1 MRPIYRNNGMTLVEV
16 LISLAILGILL
27 VILTGILSGGLWNIT
42 NAGKKTSDEFTAQQL
57 MDKAINDPSFS
68 DARVTVESTN
78 MPVPVGGDS
87 ALIAGRKITV
97 RVGDVKLTTFVADSN

>member
-1 MRPIYRNNGMTLVEV
+1 MMPIYRNKGMTFVEV

-27 VILTGILSGGLWNIT
+27 VILTGILSGGLFNIT
-42 NAGKKTSDEFTAQQL
+42 HAGKKTSDEFIAQQL

-68 DARVTVESTN
+68 DARVTVESAN
-78 MPVPVGGDS
+78 MSVPIGGDS

-97 RVGDVKLTTFVADSN
+97 RVGDVKLTTFVAASD